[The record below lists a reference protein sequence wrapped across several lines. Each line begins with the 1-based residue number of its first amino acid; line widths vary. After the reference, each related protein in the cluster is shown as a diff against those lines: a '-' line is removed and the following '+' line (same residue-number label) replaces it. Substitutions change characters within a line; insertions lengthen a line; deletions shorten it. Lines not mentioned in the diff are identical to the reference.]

1 MVLRYESSTD
11 IERLVWRSL
20 QLSSEETSTILPER
34 ELRRSVKVTYVKSQ
48 PIVTEKLLSRDPLT
62 DLRRAFKLFDVDGTG
77 VINLRDLR
85 RVAKELGENL
95 GEEEL

>member
-1 MVLRYESSTD
+1 M
-11 IERLVWRSL
+11 
-20 QLSSEETSTILPER
+20 
-34 ELRRSVKVTYVKSQ
+34 
-48 PIVTEKLLSRDPLT
+48 TEKLLSRDPLT

-95 GEEEL
+95 GEEELLVSLLFLLLAFPLDITLSFSFVLRDLDPSPQVWRATIIVCSITPPT

>member
-1 MVLRYESSTD
+1 MTPVPRATPVVVRDLKAD
-11 IERLVWRSL
+11 
-20 QLSSEETSTILPER
+20 
-34 ELRRSVKVTYVKSQ
+34 VK
-48 PIVTEKLLSRDPLT
+48 VTEKLLSRDPLT

>member
-1 MVLRYESSTD
+1 M
-11 IERLVWRSL
+11 
-20 QLSSEETSTILPER
+20 
-34 ELRRSVKVTYVKSQ
+34 
-48 PIVTEKLLSRDPLT
+48 TEKLLSRDPLT

-77 VINLRDLR
+77 VINIRDLR

>member
-1 MVLRYESSTD
+1 MKRPGVNQTIRRVRAD
-11 IERLVWRSL
+11 I
-20 QLSSEETSTILPER
+20 T
-34 ELRRSVKVTYVKSQ
+34 
-48 PIVTEKLLSRDPLT
+48 VTEKLLSRDPLT

>member
-1 MVLRYESSTD
+1 M
-11 IERLVWRSL
+11 
-20 QLSSEETSTILPER
+20 
-34 ELRRSVKVTYVKSQ
+34 
-48 PIVTEKLLSRDPLT
+48 TEKLLSRDPLT

-95 GEEEL
+95 GEEELCVPFSSSFSFPTIPPSPFLRRLASTLAFVVVDPDETCP

>member
-1 MVLRYESSTD
+1 
-11 IERLVWRSL
+11 
-20 QLSSEETSTILPER
+20 
-34 ELRRSVKVTYVKSQ
+34 
-48 PIVTEKLLSRDPLT
+48 VTEKLLSRDPLT

-95 GEEEL
+95 GEEELYVKLRFSSFINLLGTRVGASSIFICLSLMEAYGERYGVKLTR

>member
-1 MVLRYESSTD
+1 M
-11 IERLVWRSL
+11 
-20 QLSSEETSTILPER
+20 
-34 ELRRSVKVTYVKSQ
+34 
-48 PIVTEKLLSRDPLT
+48 TEKLLSRDPLT

-95 GEEEL
+95 GEEELYVFFLFLHLIILSIPSLVRFHMNRFALTFIPSNLTLLGRAVM

>member
-1 MVLRYESSTD
+1 M
-11 IERLVWRSL
+11 
-20 QLSSEETSTILPER
+20 
-34 ELRRSVKVTYVKSQ
+34 
-48 PIVTEKLLSRDPLT
+48 TEKLLSRDPLT

-95 GEEEL
+95 GEEELSVALYAAWAQADQVEKR

>member
-1 MVLRYESSTD
+1 MGSAPENRAV
-11 IERLVWRSL
+11 RLG
-20 QLSSEETSTILPER
+20 
-34 ELRRSVKVTYVKSQ
+34 SVADHA
-48 PIVTEKLLSRDPLT
+48 VTEKLLSRDPLT

>member
-1 MVLRYESSTD
+1 
-11 IERLVWRSL
+11 
-20 QLSSEETSTILPER
+20 
-34 ELRRSVKVTYVKSQ
+34 
-48 PIVTEKLLSRDPLT
+48 VTEKLLSRDPST